1 VRVGLGLAL
10 ISCLL
15 AGGLGGEVASAP
27 EASEW
32 SQASEATSSQK
43 PGKIKTVSGKLRRI
57 DGNVLTIVKRGLMD
71 DSFLEVEMDDS
82 TKKTGQVVQGM
93 HVKVKYR
100 EVRDPEDK
108 DNVRRIAVEIEARP
122 EFASKDAKKAAKQTQ
137 PQ

>member
-1 VRVGLGLAL
+1 MLGC
-10 ISCLL
+10 SLL
-15 AGGLGGEVASAP
+15 AGGAQQSSASLHESRVTSHESLSNPAGD
-27 EASEW
+27 AQSE
-32 SQASEATSSQK
+32 SRKSSK
-43 PGKIKTVSGKLRRI
+43 VKSVTGKLRRV